1 MPAPSEGES
10 DSASVVP
17 SDVDALFTGA
27 FECSHADEGGHVSPE
42 LHSGSLEC
50 FLLLVGDANPEHV
63 LLPFT
68 LPLARPCHQPSM
80 LRGRRR

>member
-1 MPAPSEGES
+1 
-10 DSASVVP
+10 
-17 SDVDALFTGA
+17 
-27 FECSHADEGGHVSPE
+27 
-42 LHSGSLEC
+42 
-50 FLLLVGDANPEHV
+50 V